1 MSDFPC
7 GQVHPEGLVNV
18 FPARVVV
25 GFVGKV
31 PDLGHKGKNIPE
43 AAEQEGS
50 MQLYPNLMGVFW
62 KRRLHHFPILES
74 QPSCCR
80 CDQCLNSAWWTRGL
94 SLKPMRCHNLTS
106 AQISWTCPSSN
117 SRP

>member
-1 MSDFPC
+1 M
-7 GQVHPEGLVNV
+7 
-18 FPARVVV
+18 V

-50 MQLYPNLMGVFW
+50 IQLYPNLTGVFW

-74 QPSCCR
+74 CSDR
-80 CDQCLNSAWWTRGL
+80 KVNVLFFHLRRFDN
-94 SLKPMRCHNLTS
+94 
-106 AQISWTCPSSN
+106 
-117 SRP
+117 